1 MGKQVKKHGYS
12 CKLVRVVDG
21 DTCDALIDLGFD
33 VWIKSRIRF
42 YGVDTWESRTR
53 DLEEKAK
60 GLEAK
65 AYVKDLLENS
75 DDGKFSIISHGRG
88 KYGRVLGEIF
98 VKGHE
103 KSVNELL
110 KENGHAYEYHGEK
123 KKVFGGW
130 HFIIRTEKKS
140 RFTQTKFRS
149 EKMKVSIE
157 YCTSWGYLNQ
167 ALSLRESI
175 ERQFGIKAKLIKGM
189 GGVFEVKFNN
199 SIIFS
204 KKELSRFPNEN
215 EVEDLIEYYE
225 SVT

>member
-21 DTCDALIDLGFD
+21 DTCDAMIDLGFD
-33 VWIKSRIRF
+33 VWIKCRIRF
-42 YGVDTWESRTR
+42 MGVDTWESRTR

-65 AYVKDLLENS
+65 AYTKDLLENS
-75 DDGKFSIISHGRG
+75 DEGKFSIISHGKG

-123 KKVFGGW
+123 KQGFG
-130 HFIIRTEKKS
+130 S
-140 RFTQTKFRS
+140 
-149 EKMKVSIE
+149 
-157 YCTSWGYLNQ
+157 
-167 ALSLRESI
+167 
-175 ERQFGIKAKLIKGM
+175 
-189 GGVFEVKFNN
+189 
-199 SIIFS
+199 
-204 KKELSRFPNEN
+204 
-215 EVEDLIEYYE
+215 
-225 SVT
+225 